1 MGVRQGDTGVPF
13 RLAAASASI
22 LNLCCILKGE
32 ELPSVPHQTGHNPAL
47 FSALPHGVPCKAGS
61 PHSLKA
67 KSLFLPLSLP
77 ILPPSYQT
85 PGSCAAE
92 AQAGAGGQGTV
103 RGPPGSERV
112 AFLHFLCK
120 TCIQVPVS
128 LSGVCGNDGPYM
140 TSSSFT
146 VLKPTGFTS
155 LSCACDFLPPPPPIC
170 TILLDASF
178 ILRNWSGPRTGVWLK
193 PSGLKIPEKSLHIHL
208 PQNIQRNL
216 FQSNTNRFLVLPP
229 SLPALLCHPNK
240 RTKFQNVWVPRGP
253 SYEASPSQLV
263 WACLWGHG
271 HVHSWVPL
279 SSCLEGPYNKFPQSS
294 WVQPVYDSA
303 LLCLCLAVSL
313 LPFKQISLLHCT
325 GLLYF

>member
-1 MGVRQGDTGVPF
+1 MSHSGWRQPQP
-13 RLAAASASI
+13 LSI
-22 LNLCCILKGE
+22 LNLCCLLKEE
-32 ELPSVPHQTGHNPAL
+32 ELPSLPHPTDHNPAL
-47 FSALPHGVPCKAGS
+47 FSALPHGFPCKAGS

-120 TCIQVPVS
+120 TCIQAPVS

-155 LSCACDFLPPPPPIC
+155 LSCACDFLPPPPPPHMH
-170 TILLDASF
+170 
-178 ILRNWSGPRTGVWLK
+178 N
-193 PSGLKIPEKSLHIHL
+193 PSRCLIHSPE
-208 PQNIQRNL
+208 
-216 FQSNTNRFLVLPP
+216 
-229 SLPALLCHPNK
+229 
-240 RTKFQNVWVPRGP
+240 
-253 SYEASPSQLV
+253 LV
-263 WACLWGHG
+263 WSQDRSVVETQW
-271 HVHSWVPL
+271 
-279 SSCLEGPYNKFPQSS
+279 LENS
-294 WVQPVYDSA
+294 
-303 LLCLCLAVSL
+303 
-313 LPFKQISLLHCT
+313 
-325 GLLYF
+325 